1 MHVHNKRSLAPPE
14 CYADYSCNTVFN
26 ITETQLLC
34 CSSDL
39 YGGAEYSEAA
49 ASQAYQQQQLYEHQ
63 QQQTLA
69 GYDQMGQYDQPPTP
83 VNMVTRVRVTRARVR
98 AAAAAAA
105 PPPPPPSSG
114 V

>member
-1 MHVHNKRSLAPPE
+1 LHQLNARQIILAIQSSTVTEMH
-14 CYADYSCNTVFN
+14 
-26 ITETQLLC
+26 LLC
-34 CSSDL
+34 YSSDL
-39 YGGAEYSEAA
+39 YGSAEYSEAA

-69 GYDQMGQYDQPPTP
+69 GYDQTAQYDQPPTP

-105 PPPPPPSSG
+105 PPPSSG